1 MNNKE
6 NMLEVAL
13 ELFSKRGFS
22 GVSVRDICGKLSLK
36 ESALYYHFKN
46 KEAILETLYQRVE
59 MLIER
64 MRGAF
69 DGTFED
75 VSEVST
81 VEMQMVAKG
90 FLVNYYCDNNVRR
103 LLAMLNIERMSD
115 PIANK
120 KYQLL
125 MYEMPLQQCENVF
138 RKMVEKKIISSDV
151 PELLA
156 KEYLGIILIAYDR
169 YVLGNEEIEKGIMKA
184 VEDVQRE
191 IGLFYEEIKSE

>member
-6 NMLEVAL
+6 NMIEVSL
-13 ELFSKRGFS
+13 DLFSKRGFS
-22 GVSVRDICGKLSLK
+22 GVSVRDICGKLNLK

-59 MLIER
+59 ELIES

-69 DGTFED
+69 DGTFEN
-75 VSEVST
+75 VNEVST
-81 VEMQMVAKG
+81 IAMQMVAKG

-115 PIANK
+115 PIANE
-120 KYQLL
+120 KYKML
-125 MYEMPLQQCENVF
+125 MYEMPLQQCESVF
-138 RKMVEKKIISSDV
+138 KKMVEKHIIDCAT

-156 KEYLGIILIAYDR
+156 KEYLGIIVIAFDR
-169 YVLGNEEIEKGIMKA
+169 YVLGTEELENGIKKA
-184 VEDVQRE
+184 AADVERE
-191 IGLFYEEIKSE
+191 IGLFYEGIKR